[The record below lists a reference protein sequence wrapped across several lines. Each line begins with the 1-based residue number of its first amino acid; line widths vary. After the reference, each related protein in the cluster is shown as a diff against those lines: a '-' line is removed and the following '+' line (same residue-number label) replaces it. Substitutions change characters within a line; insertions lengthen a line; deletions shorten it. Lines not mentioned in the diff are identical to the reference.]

1 MFQKGCI
8 IKIHTFEG
16 EHMSLILI
24 GTFAFFIL
32 TLFDFNKLKMLHP
45 ILNGLFA
52 VGVLMLAYATA
63 MILFNETPL
72 FTFAATPILWVVSVL
87 GFIEMIY
94 ALFFAL
100 PFSKTY
106 VKTQTNASLVTTGL
120 YGLCRHPGVW
130 GFFLFYLF
138 AALASGNGT
147 LLIASIVWTI
157 MDILHVYIQ
166 DSIFFVKTLQGY
178 TLYKQRTPFLF
189 FGIKELQRAFNT
201 LGKDHS

>member
-1 MFQKGCI
+1 
-8 IKIHTFEG
+8 
-16 EHMSLILI
+16 MSLILI

-45 ILNGLFA
+45 LLNGLFA

-63 MILFNETPL
+63 MILFSETPL
-72 FTFAATPILWVVSVL
+72 FTFVSTPILWVVSVL

-100 PFSKTY
+100 PFTKTY
-106 VKTQTNASLVTTGL
+106 VQTESNSSLITTGL

-147 LLIASIVWTI
+147 LLIAAIVWTI

-166 DSIFFVKTLQGY
+166 DSLFFVKTLQGY

-189 FGIKELQRAFNT
+189 FGIKELHRAFNT
-201 LGKDHS
+201 PGKDHS

>member
-1 MFQKGCI
+1 
-8 IKIHTFEG
+8 
-16 EHMSLILI
+16 MSLVLV
-24 GTFAFFIL
+24 GAFAFFIL

-52 VGVLMLAYATA
+52 VGIMMLIYATA
-63 MILFNETPL
+63 MILFKETPL
-72 FTFAATPILWVVSVL
+72 FTLTAFPILWIVSGL

-100 PFSKTY
+100 PFTKTY
-106 VKTQTNASLVTTGL
+106 VKTETNAYLITTGL

-147 LLIASIVWTI
+147 LLIAAVVWTI

-166 DSIFFVKTLQGY
+166 DNLFFVKTLEGY
-178 TLYKQRTPFLF
+178 TQYKQKTPFLF
-189 FGIKELQRAFNT
+189 FGIKELQNAFST